1 MVNEQEK
8 NLEETK
14 ETKEVAEKT
23 ENSDVKEVEAKKETK
38 EEVVKKSSEKKEQ
51 TEEKEHAEVKEEGES
66 FEKLLEEHDATPNSM
81 SRGELVIGRVIS
93 VGDDY
98 VYVDVGQKVEGVV
111 RVSDFTDT
119 NNELPKEGDEIEVV
133 VEKLT
138 DKEVRLSFKKAFA
151 RKYEEQLR
159 EAYKNGTPVKGKIV
173 DIVNRGFNVDL
184 GGKTA
189 FLPQSRVDVRRLRKE
204 DSEYVG
210 KEYDFLIIKYGPK
223 SCVVSRIELVQ
234 KELDEKKEKL
244 LSSIKEGDLIK
255 GRVKNITDYG
265 VFIDLDGVDG
275 LLHISDISWG
285 KVSHPS
291 DFFKVGDEVEV
302 VVLSVDK
309 ENEKISLGYKQKTE
323 DPWKNIETKYPKGT
337 KVKGK
342 VVNIKNYGAFVEVEP
357 GVEGLVHV
365 NDISWTKKISN
376 AQNYFKL
383 GDEVEAVVLEVDGE
397 RKRLALGLK
406 QIKDNPWDVIEE
418 KFKEGDIIEGEV
430 KNVTDFGAFVEVYDG
445 VDGLIHVSDMSWSKR
460 VKNPED
466 IVKPSEKIKA
476 KILKIDRENQKIA
489 LGIKQLTEDPWKKF
503 FSKYQMGDVVEGKIV
518 KLEDYGAFV
527 ELDEDIEGLVHVSEI
542 SKERIDKPS
551 DVLNIGDVKEMKIVK
566 IDAIEKK
573 IGLSIRQV
581 IIDRERKEL
590 EKKKAEEKAKTKP
603 KETKKDKPKKEKKEQ
618 KVEETS
624 TGGGVKLGDLMKDFI
639 KKDKEETKE

>member
-8 NLEETK
+8 NIEQTK
-14 ETKEVAEKT
+14 ETKEVTEKLREESLEST
-23 ENSDVKEVEAKKETK
+23 EKLE
-38 EEVVKKSSEKKEQ
+38 EKKDATAQ
-51 TEEKEHAEVKEEGES
+51 EEKES
-66 FEKLLEEHDATPNSM
+66 FEKLLEEHDVSPNSV
-81 SRGELVIGRVIS
+81 SRGQLVIGKVIS
-93 VGDDY
+93 IVDDC
-98 VYVDVGQKVEGVV
+98 VYVDVGHKVEGVV
-111 RVSDFTDT
+111 SVNDFKET
-119 NNELPKEGDEIEVV
+119 NNELPEEGDEIEVV
-133 VEKLT
+133 VDKLT

-151 RKYEEQLR
+151 RKFEEKIK
-159 EAYKNGTPVKGKIV
+159 EAFKNQTPIKGKITE
-173 DIVNRGFNVDL
+173 IVNKGFNVDL
-184 GGKTA
+184 GGKMA

-210 KEYDFLIIKYGPK
+210 NEYDFLVVRYTPK

-234 KELDEKKEKL
+234 DELNKKKEEL
-244 LSSIKEGDLIK
+244 LSSLKEGDLVN

-302 VVLSVDK
+302 VVLSIDR
-309 ENEKISLGYKQKTE
+309 ESEKISLGYKQKTE
-323 DPWKNIETKYPKGT
+323 DPWKNIENKYPEGT

-357 GVEGLVHV
+357 GVEGLIHI

-376 AQNYFKL
+376 AQNYFKI

-406 QIKDNPWDVIEE
+406 QIKDNPWDVIES
-418 KFKEGDIIEGEV
+418 KFKVGDVFEGEV

-460 VKNPED
+460 VKNPEE
-466 IVKPSEKIKA
+466 IVKPGEKVKV
-476 KILKIDRENQKIA
+476 KILNIDRENQKIA

-581 IIDRERKEL
+581 IIDRERREY
-590 EKKKAEEKAKTKP
+590 EKKKAEEKAQAKA
-603 KETKKDKPKKEKKEQ
+603 KESKKEKPKKEKKETRT
-618 KVEETS
+618 EEVS

-639 KKDKEETKE
+639 KKNEEKESE

>member
-14 ETKEVAEKT
+14 EIKEVTEKLQEESAE
-23 ENSDVKEVEAKKETK
+23 SVEQIE
-38 EEVVKKSSEKKEQ
+38 EKKQ
-51 TEEKEHAEVKEEGES
+51 DAKADTDEKES
-66 FEKLLEEHDATPNSM
+66 FEKLLEEHDVSPNSV
-81 SRGELVIGRVIS
+81 SRGQLVVGTVIS
-93 VGDDY
+93 VGEDY
-98 VYVDVGQKVEGVV
+98 VYVDVGHKVEGVV
-111 RVSDFTDT
+111 SVSDFTDT
-119 NNELPKEGDEIEVV
+119 KNELPKEGDEIEVV
-133 VEKLT
+133 VDKLT
-138 DKEVRLSFKKAFA
+138 DKEVKLSFKKAFA
-151 RKYEEQLR
+151 RKFEEKIR
-159 EAYKNGTPVKGKIV
+159 EAFKNQTPIKGKITE
-173 DIVNRGFNVDL
+173 IVNKGFNVDL
-184 GGKTA
+184 GGKIA

-210 KEYDFLIIKYGPK
+210 KEYDFLVVRYTPK
-223 SCVVSRIELVQ
+223 SCVVSRVELVQ
-234 KELDEKKEKL
+234 DELNKKKEKL
-244 LSSIKEGDLIK
+244 LSTLKEGDLVNGK
-255 GRVKNITDYG
+255 VKNITDYG

-302 VVLSVDK
+302 VVLSIDK

-323 DPWKNIETKYPKGT
+323 DPWKNIEEKYPEGT

-357 GVEGLVHV
+357 GVEGLIHI
-365 NDISWTKKISN
+365 NDISWTKKVSN

-418 KFKEGDIIEGEV
+418 KYKVGDVFEGEV

-466 IVKPSEKIKA
+466 IVKPGEKVKV
-476 KILKIDRENQKIA
+476 KILNIDRENQKIA

-581 IIDRERKEL
+581 IIDRERKEM
-590 EKKKAEEKAKTKP
+590 EKKKAEEKAKAKP
-603 KETKKDKPKKEKKEQ
+603 KEAKKDKPKKEKKEV
-618 KVEETS
+618 KTEEVS

-639 KKDKEETKE
+639 KKNKEEEKAEE

>member
-14 ETKEVAEKT
+14 EIKEVTEKLQEESAE
-23 ENSDVKEVEAKKETK
+23 NVEKVE
-38 EEVVKKSSEKKEQ
+38 EKKE
-51 TEEKEHAEVKEEGES
+51 EAKADDRES
-66 FEKLLEEHDATPNSM
+66 FEKLLEEHDVSPNSV
-81 SRGELVIGRVIS
+81 SRGQLVIGRVIS
-93 VGDDY
+93 VGEDF
-98 VYVDVGQKVEGVV
+98 VYVDVGHKVEGVV
-111 RVSDFTDT
+111 SVNDFTET

-133 VEKLT
+133 VDKLT

-151 RKYEEQLR
+151 RKFEEKIR
-159 EAYKNGTPVKGKIV
+159 EAFKNQTPIKGKITE
-173 DIVNRGFNVDL
+173 IVNKGFNVDL
-184 GGKTA
+184 GGRTA

-210 KEYDFLIIKYGPK
+210 KEYDFLVVKYTPK
-223 SCVVSRIELVQ
+223 SCVVSRVELVQ
-234 KELDEKKEKL
+234 DELNKKKEKL
-244 LSSIKEGDLIK
+244 LSTLKEGDLVNGK
-255 GRVKNITDYG
+255 VKNITDYG

-323 DPWKNIETKYPKGT
+323 DPWKNIEEKYPEGT

-357 GVEGLVHV
+357 GVEGLIHI
-365 NDISWTKKISN
+365 NDISWTKKVSN

-418 KFKEGDIIEGEV
+418 KFKVGDIFEGEV

-466 IVKPSEKIKA
+466 IVKPGDKVKV
-476 KILKIDRENQKIA
+476 KILNIDRENQKIA

-581 IIDRERKEL
+581 IIDRERKEM
-590 EKKKAEEKAKTKP
+590 EMKKAEEKAKAKP
-603 KETKKDKPKKEKKEQ
+603 KEAKKDKPKKEKKEV
-618 KVEETS
+618 KTEEVS

-639 KKDKEETKE
+639 KKDKEEEKAE

>member
-8 NLEETK
+8 KLEETK
-14 ETKEVAEKT
+14 E
-23 ENSDVKEVEAKKETK
+23 VKEVTEKLQEESSESVEAVEEKKETANA
-38 EEVVKKSSEKKEQ
+38 EN
-51 TEEKEHAEVKEEGES
+51 EEKES
-66 FEKLLEEHDATPNSM
+66 FEKLLEEHDVSPNSV
-81 SRGELVIGRVIS
+81 SRGQLVVGRVIS
-93 VGDDY
+93 IGEDY
-98 VYVDVGQKVEGVV
+98 VYVDVGHKVEGVV
-111 RVSDFTDT
+111 NVNDFKDT

-133 VEKLT
+133 VDKLT

-151 RKYEEQLR
+151 RKFEEKIK
-159 EAYKNGTPVKGKIV
+159 EAFKNQTPIKGKIV
-173 DIVNRGFNVDL
+173 DIVNKGFNVDL
-184 GGKTA
+184 GGKLA

-210 KEYDFLIIKYGPK
+210 KEYDFLVVRYTPK

-234 KELDEKKEKL
+234 EELNKKKEKL
-244 LSSIKEGDLIK
+244 LSSLKEGDLVNGK
-255 GRVKNITDYG
+255 VKNITDYG

-302 VVLSVDK
+302 VVLSIDR

-323 DPWKNIETKYPKGT
+323 DPWKNIEEKYPEGT
-337 KVKGK
+337 KIKGK

-357 GVEGLVHV
+357 GVEGLIHI
-365 NDISWTKKISN
+365 NDISWTKKVSN

-418 KFKEGDIIEGEV
+418 KFKVGDIFEGEV

-460 VKNPED
+460 VKNPEE
-466 IVKPSEKIKA
+466 IVKPGDKVKV
-476 KILKIDRENQKIA
+476 KILNIDRENQKIA

-542 SKERIDKPS
+542 SKERIDKPA

-581 IIDRERKEL
+581 IIDRERAEMA
-590 EKKKAEEKAKTKP
+590 KKKAEEKAKAKP
-603 KETKKDKPKKEKKEQ
+603 KDVKKEKTKKEKKET
-618 KVEETS
+618 KTEEVS

-639 KKDKEETKE
+639 KKNKEEEKTEE